1 MSWSLGDKIVPRL
14 DGGQVGQSGDLSLA
28 ECMSSDK
35 RHFTL
40 IVKGITEL
48 EIGGKEWYQF
58 CVRRM
63 REWLIRNIVKV
74 DIE

>member
-1 MSWSLGDKIVPRL
+1 MVPRL

-28 ECMSSDK
+28 ECTSSDK

-48 EIGGKEWYQF
+48 EIGG
-58 CVRRM
+58 
-63 REWLIRNIVKV
+63 RNGTNFVFNK
-74 DIE
+74 

>member
-1 MSWSLGDKIVPRL
+1 MVPRL

-40 IVKGITEL
+40 IVKEMTEL
-48 EIGGKEWYQF
+48 EIGRKEWYQF
-58 CVRRM
+58 CVRQM